1 MAAQT
6 KIVSLLFKDKDSVL
20 AELIEWFETEI
31 LVIRK
36 T

>member
-6 KIVSLLFKDKDSVL
+6 KIVSLLFKDKDSFL